1 MCSKP
6 DGLPV
11 EGYRRVEKKPE
22 FDSDNHQ
29 CIVYARARHTEPP
42 TSQVLFALS
51 TRDVSQ
57 CIRAFPEV
65 HISVA
70 KPSHREL
77 AASFWTSRPTPRD
90 NSRNLTSFCLCVHQT
105 KGLRCRSSFYAK
117 DTTHTQGF
125 ETGGIGLPFAE
136 LVFEFRPFPNGCF
149 PFVTFPSRWCVLF
162 L

>member
-11 EGYRRVEKKPE
+11 EGYRRVEKKPG

-29 CIVYARARHTEPP
+29 CTRERSTQYALYLRY
-42 TSQVLFALS
+42 FALS

-105 KGLRCRSSFYAK
+105 KGLRCRSSFHAK
-117 DTTHTQGF
+117 DMTHTQGF

-149 PFVTFPSRWCVLF
+149 PL
-162 L
+162 